1 MARDSVGTPWTA
13 VAAISS
19 FQASGK
25 SFRFPFFEKKEN
37 TFLSHTSL
45 DEFPSA
51 KPSWSLRCRGT
62 ADTQLLQEDAAASFQ
77 ITLKL
82 LACTEYLPL
91 CWGEVSS
98 ASLARGV
105 MPQAL
110 R

>member
-1 MARDSVGTPWTA
+1 MAAT
-13 VAAISS
+13 SS

-25 SFRFPFFEKKEN
+25 SFKFPFFEKKEN

-45 DEFPSA
+45 DEFPLA
-51 KPSWSLRCRGT
+51 KPLWSLRCRGT
-62 ADTQLLQEDAAASFQ
+62 TDTRLLQEDAATSFQ

-91 CWGEVSS
+91 CWSEVSP
-98 ASLARGV
+98 ASLACGV